1 MNNMMQSVSILV
13 ATYNG
18 AIYLDDQ
25 LRSIVAQASPD
36 DEIIVMDDCSSDDSR
51 AIVARY
57 ERNHPNL
64 RLVAND
70 HNIGVRATFETL
82 LRIATK
88 EAVILSD
95 QDDIWIDGRRD
106 QMIEEL
112 RRDGCVAVLT
122 NALVLTEH
130 GAERTFFRKEHS
142 PNVHSILKNYI
153 HNNFIGCAMAIR
165 RDVLELALPFPATI
179 SMHDWWLGSC
189 AIALGE
195 VRYLRSPSLLYRR
208 HTSNQSAG
216 TRRLWHIV
224 LKDRAGNLLAL
235 AALLRRSLDLR
246 IARRQSRN
254 SPSAGR
260 DLP

>member
-1 MNNMMQSVSILV
+1 MTNMIQSVSILV

-18 AIYLDDQ
+18 AVYLDDQ

-36 DEIIVMDDCSSDDSR
+36 DEIVVMDDCSSDDSR

-57 ERNHPNL
+57 ERDHPNL

-70 HNIGVRATFETL
+70 HNIGVRATFERL
-82 LRIATK
+82 VSIANR
-88 EAVILSD
+88 EAIILSD

-130 GAERTFFRKEHS
+130 GAERTFFTEKQL
-142 PNVHSILKNYI
+142 PNVHSIAQNYLQ
-153 HNNFIGCAMAIR
+153 NNFIGCAMAIR
-165 RDVLELALPFPATI
+165 REVLELALPFPATI

-189 AIALGE
+189 AIAWGE
-195 VRYLRSPSLLYRR
+195 VRYLEAPSLLYRR
-208 HTSNQSAG
+208 HTNNQSAG
-216 TRRLWHIV
+216 ARRSWHIV
-224 LKDRAGNLLAL
+224 AKDRAGNLLAL
-235 AALLRRSLDLR
+235 AALLRRVLR
-246 IARRQSRN
+246 LRLARRQSQRL
-254 SPSAGR
+254 PSAGR
-260 DLP
+260 DPS